1 MLAIAN
7 HCPFGHLCHQD
18 DTWVD
23 GSTDGGCHVEPGNH
37 ACLLGDDVTDHRR
50 LGRDDGGAGGI
61 TRPDVFGE
69 GSADGALDVGMKFV
83 QCRYFR
89 VYINPYPEL

>member
-7 HCPFGHLCHQD
+7 QCPFGHLHHQD
-18 DTWVD
+18 DMRVD

-50 LGRDDGGAGGI
+50 IGGDDGGAGGI

-69 GSADGALDVGMKFV
+69 GGLDGALDVGMKFV
-83 QCRYFR
+83 QGLLLSR
-89 VYINPYPEL
+89 VE